1 MKIRQFTALSAAVLL
16 AGMSV
21 VGAQQA
27 KISDQVPDKIYF
39 GGPIVTMNDKALMAE
54 AVAIKDGKIIAVDR
68 LRNIEKLT
76 NDKTERVDLKGRTML
91 PGFIDAHSHFLAT
104 GANSLTKVDLNSAP
118 IGDVKNIDDI
128 ITKLKAQ
135 VADTKEGGIIL
146 GAGYDDTLIT
156 EMRHPTKED
165 LDQVSTEIPVIITH
179 ISGHLASANTKALEM
194 AQINADTKNPD
205 GGRISKDKNGAPTG
219 VMQGN
224 ATALLYTLIP
234 DSTDDDWVAAI
245 AKGSEIWAAKGF
257 TTASDNFVSP
267 NQINYFKTALDRG
280 EQTVRV
286 NFWPRVRSVEAV
298 HAFPA
303 VQSGTD
309 LSDGKRMLVQGPV
322 KFTIDGSPQGYTAHF
337 SEPYTNQR
345 PEDDGQHRGFAYWDD
360 RDEIFDIIEQLHRDG
375 YQLTIHG
382 NGDQGIQDIIDAYSS
397 AQSAYPRKDARHGII
412 HAQFSRPDQ
421 LRQMAAL
428 DISPSFFIGHTFY
441 WGDRH
446 KNIFFGPHRANHMS
460 PLKGALDEGLIF
472 STHTDA
478 YVTPIDGIQMVWSSV
493 NRMST
498 SGDII
503 GEDQRITPYEALKAI
518 TTNAAWQFFEEDI
531 KGSIEPGK
539 LADFVILSGNPL
551 TVAHVDPMKIKDIKV
566 LETIVGGKTVFE
578 GESGSIIAKHFPK

>member
-1 MKIRQFTALSAAVLL
+1 MIKKQFTALSAALL
-16 AGMSV
+16 LTSMGV

-27 KISDQVPDKIYF
+27 TKYDQTPDKIYF

-68 LRNIEKLT
+68 LRTIESMT
-76 NDKTERVDLKGRTML
+76 DDKTQRIDLKGKAML

-128 ITKLKAQ
+128 ITKLKAR
-135 VADTKEGGIIL
+135 VADTKEGGVIL
-146 GAGYDDTLIT
+146 GAGYDDTLVT

-165 LDQVSTEIPVIITH
+165 LDKVSTEIPVIITH
-179 ISGHLASANTKALEM
+179 ISGHLASANTKALAM
-194 AQINADTKNPD
+194 AKINTDTKNPD
-205 GGRISKDKNGAPTG
+205 GGRISKNKNGEPTG

-224 ATALLYTLIP
+224 ATALLYSIIP
-234 DSTDDDWVAAI
+234 ASSENDWVDAI
-245 AKGSEIWAAKGF
+245 AKGSEIWAAAGF
-257 TTASDNFVSP
+257 TSAADNFTSP
-267 NQINYFKTALDRG
+267 DQIKYFKTALDRG
-280 EQTVRV
+280 KQTVRV

-309 LSDGKRMLVQGPV
+309 ISDGKRMLVQGPV

-337 SEPYTNQR
+337 SEPYTTQR
-345 PEDDGQHRGFAYWDD
+345 PEDDGEHRGFAYWDD

-382 NGDQGIQDIIDAYSS
+382 NGDQGIQDILDAYSA
-397 AQSAYPRKDARHGII
+397 AQRAYPRKDARHGII

-421 LRQMAAL
+421 LAQMAAL

-446 KNIFFGPHRANHMS
+446 KNIFFGPNRANHMS
-460 PLKGALDEGLIF
+460 PLQGALDKELIF
-472 STHTDA
+472 STHTDT
-478 YVTPIDGIQMVWSSV
+478 YITPIDGIQMVWSSV

-498 SGDII
+498 GGDTI

-518 TTNAAWQFFEEDI
+518 TINAAWQFFEEDI

-578 GESGSIIAKHFPK
+578 GESSSIVAKQFPD